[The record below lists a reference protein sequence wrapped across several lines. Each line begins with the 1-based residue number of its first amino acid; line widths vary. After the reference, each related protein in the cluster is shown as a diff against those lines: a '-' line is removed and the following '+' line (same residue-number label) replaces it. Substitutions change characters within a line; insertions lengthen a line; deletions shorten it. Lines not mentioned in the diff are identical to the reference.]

1 MSESMKYF
9 EIQGIFTQKGKEKKF
24 SKRIKALNE
33 NRAREQALSIM
44 GSKHRLK
51 RVHIKIEKISETK
64 KGE

>member
-1 MSESMKYF
+1 MKDF

-33 NRAREQALSIM
+33 NRAREQTLSIM